1 LEEIRTV
8 LDRRASKRKKES
20 KGLLVQVHPRIKEER
35 MLGVIGWVGS
45 FDVAE
50 AGL

>member
-1 LEEIRTV
+1 MHPN
-8 LDRRASKRKKES
+8 KKEE
-20 KGLLVQVHPRIKEER
+20 K

-45 FDVAE
+45 FDFVE